1 MRPELGASNPVN
13 ILMVVDFPAPF
24 GPRKPKNCPALTRKS
39 TESTAVKAPNRRV
52 SCSVR
57 MAMPFMFQPFAD
69 TLAGK
74 LYHELLC
81 ILPPQ
86 ISTARPQFRSFR
98 T

>member
-1 MRPELGASNPVN
+1 
-13 ILMVVDFPAPF
+13 
-24 GPRKPKNCPALTRKS
+24 
-39 TESTAVKAPNRRV
+39 
-52 SCSVR
+52 
-57 MAMPFMFQPFAD
+57 MFQPFAD

-86 ISTARPQFRSFR
+86 ISTARPQLRSFR